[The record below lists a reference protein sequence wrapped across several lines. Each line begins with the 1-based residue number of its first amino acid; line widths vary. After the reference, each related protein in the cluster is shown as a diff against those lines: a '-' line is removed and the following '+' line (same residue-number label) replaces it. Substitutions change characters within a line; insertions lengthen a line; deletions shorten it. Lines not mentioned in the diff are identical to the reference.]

1 MDALPSFDLTGRT
14 ALVTGAG
21 RGLGR
26 AIALALAAAGA
37 DLALGLRRADADGG
51 LADEVSALGRRALRL
66 QMDVTDLPES
76 YAAIDRA
83 VAELGGIDILVNNAG
98 GGIDAPALEVTE
110 ADFDRAFA
118 WNVKSTFFL
127 SQRVARHMINAG
139 QGGRIVNLSSQAAL
153 VALPGEPVYCAGE
166 GGGLAP
172 DALPR
177 GRVGPAPAST
187 STPSPRPYR
196 DAGRAPQALVRPG
209 VQGRHRRRASQRCT
223 ASAGRSRWRAP
234 SSSWP
239 RRRRR

>member
-51 LADEVSALGRRALRL
+51 LADEIAALGRRALRL

-127 SQRVARHMINAG
+127 SQRVARHMIDDRPRRADRQPVVAG
-139 QGGRIVNLSSQAAL
+139 RGRRAARRAGL
-153 VALPGEPVYCAGE
+153 LRGE

-177 GRVGPAPAST
+177 GRVGRARHQRQRR
-187 STPSPRPYR
+187 RPDLHR
-196 DAGRAPQALVRPG
+196 DAG
-209 VQGRHRRRASQRCT
+209 HRRRRCPTRRSRPTPWRASRRCT
-223 ASAGRSRWRAP
+223 ASASRSRWRARW
-234 SSSWP
+234 SSSP